1 MREIV
6 RAVRDATLVPDVT
19 ADVEVA
25 FNRDLFYRGFHDMTP
40 LVEDGVDVVQDSD
53 PNGEYLIGYAKHR
66 ADGLRS
72 SLVVM
77 KVNPATKLVDRY
89 AVLNSRIDWTGA
101 PSVPE
106 PTAQTHFGAAFT
118 YGTDVYFHSTSG
130 WGIFKLIN
138 TGGIDVPPECWNLG
152 LDTTLH
158 IKCGTETTLKW
169 VAPSDQTDPSV
180 YHHGGLSCSDGS
192 TFLA

>member
-1 MREIV
+1 
-6 RAVRDATLVPDVT
+6 
-19 ADVEVA
+19 
-25 FNRDLFYRGFHDMTP
+25 
-40 LVEDGVDVVQDSD
+40 
-53 PNGEYLIGYAKHR
+53 
-66 ADGLRS
+66 
-72 SLVVM
+72 M
-77 KVNPATKLVDRY
+77 KINPATKLVDRY
-89 AVLNSRIDWTGA
+89 AVLNSRIDWTDA

-106 PTAQTHFGAAFT
+106 PSANTHFGAAFT

-130 WGIFKLIN
+130 WGIFKLLT

-169 VAPSDQTDPSV
+169 VAPSEQTDPSV
-180 YHHGGLSCSDGS
+180 YHHGGLSCSDAS

>member
-1 MREIV
+1 M
-6 RAVRDATLVPDVT
+6 L
-19 ADVEVA
+19 
-25 FNRDLFYRGFHDMTP
+25 
-40 LVEDGVDVVQDSD
+40 Q
-53 PNGEYLIGYAKHR
+53 
-66 ADGLRS
+66 
-72 SLVVM
+72 
-77 KVNPATKLVDRY
+77 
-89 AVLNSRIDWTGA
+89 SRIDWADA

-106 PTAQTHFGAAFT
+106 PSANTHFGAAFT
-118 YGTDVYFHSTSG
+118 FGTDVYFHSTSG

-169 VAPSDQTDPSV
+169 VAPSAVTDSSV
-180 YHHGGLSCSDGS
+180 YHHGGLSCSDAS

>member
-1 MREIV
+1 M
-6 RAVRDATLVPDVT
+6 RDATLVPDVT

-40 LVEDGVDVVQDSD
+40 LVEDGVDLVQDSD
-53 PNGEYLIGYAKHR
+53 PNGAYLIGYAKHR

-77 KVNPATKLVDRY
+77 KINPATKLVDRY
-89 AVLNSRIDWTGA
+89 AVLQSRIDWTGA

-130 WGIFKLIN
+130 WGMFKLET

-152 LDTTLH
+152 LDTSVH
-158 IKCGTETTLKW
+158 IRCGTQTTLKW
-169 VAPSDQTDPSV
+169 VAPSAVTDASV
-180 YHHGGLSCSDGS
+180 YHHGGLSCSDAS